1 MARLPRFALPG
12 YPQHVIQRGND
23 RQRILL
29 DEEDARHLWELLTVA
44 SARHECAVH
53 AYVLMPDH
61 YHLLLTPSGEDGVGR
76 MMQYVGREQAR
87 YFNRRYERTGTLWE
101 GRYRATLIDPQ
112 HWLLAC
118 CHSIEDNPVRAGL
131 VGDPAAY
138 RWSSHAANAG
148 GRDDRLVTPH
158 PAYLRLGRSRR
169 ARQTA
174 YAALWAE
181 PLAEAQ
187 LARIRDATN
196 KAWVLGDETFCQAIE
211 DRINR
216 RAKPR
221 PRGGDHRSAAYRLA
235 TGRTA

>member
-23 RQRILL
+23 RRRILL
-29 DEEDARHLWELLTVA
+29 DEDDARHLWELLTVA
-44 SARHECAVH
+44 AARHECAVH

-76 MMQYVGREQAR
+76 MMQYVGREHAR
-87 YFNRRYERTGTLWE
+87 YFNRRYERAGTLWE
-101 GRYRATLIDPQ
+101 GRYRATLLDPQ
-112 HWLLAC
+112 QWLLAC
-118 CHSIEDNPVRAGL
+118 CRAIEDNPVRASL
-131 VGDPAAY
+131 VDDPAAY

-148 GRDDRLVTPH
+148 GGDDGLITPH

-169 ARQTA
+169 ARQAA
-174 YAALWAE
+174 YAAQWAE

-187 LARIRDATN
+187 LARIHDATN

-221 PRGGDHRSAAYRLA
+221 PRGGDRRSAAYRLA
-235 TGRTA
+235 TGRAE